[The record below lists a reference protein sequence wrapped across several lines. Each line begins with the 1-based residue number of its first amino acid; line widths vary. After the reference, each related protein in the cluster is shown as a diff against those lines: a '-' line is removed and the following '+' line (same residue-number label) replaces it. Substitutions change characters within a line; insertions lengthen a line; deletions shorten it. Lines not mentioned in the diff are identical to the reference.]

1 MTGAA
6 SLASL
11 SALKSGAGIVTL
23 ACADSLNDIF
33 EIKLTEVMTSPQED
47 DGKGYLTSANS
58 EAILQMASKYDAVL
72 IGPGL
77 GRNEET
83 MKLVRDL
90 AAKLENKL
98 VIDADGIYAFNR
110 QGQLLANCSQAPVLT
125 PHLGE
130 MAALLGIS
138 VEELKS
144 DLLSF
149 TRKAAADYNAI
160 FVVKSESTIVVY
172 PNGMAYVSS
181 TGNAGMATAGCG
193 DVLAGIIAGLM
204 QQKKG
209 NCLMAKDIVR
219 KIPNAMK
226 KIM

>member
-1 MTGAA
+1 
-6 SLASL
+6 
-11 SALKSGAGIVTL
+11 
-23 ACADSLNDIF
+23 
-33 EIKLTEVMTSPQED
+33 
-47 DGKGYLTSANS
+47 
-58 EAILQMASKYDAVL
+58 
-72 IGPGL
+72 
-77 GRNEET
+77 
-83 MKLVRDL
+83 
-90 AAKLENKL
+90 
-98 VIDADGIYAFNR
+98 
-110 QGQLLANCSQAPVLT
+110 
-125 PHLGE
+125 

-204 QQKKG
+204 QQTAENMAPLTGVYVHGLAGDICFEKKG
-209 NCLMAKDIVR
+209 DCLMAKDIVR